1 MGCLMRKFFLTLSI
15 LLGLLLVLGL
25 GAGVGVYLW
34 VTKDLPQ
41 VEEISD
47 YRPSLTTTVYTTNDE
62 VLGYLAREKR
72 FLRSLDQMNEVVP
85 KCFLAAEDHA
95 FYEHEGID
103 LAGILR
109 AAVKNIKAGSIV
121 QGGSTITQQVIKA
134 LLLTPERS
142 YERKLKE
149 AILAYRLEKNLDK
162 DEILTIYLNE
172 IYLGHGA
179 YGVEAAARIYFG
191 KHVEELSLAEASL
204 LAGLP
209 KAPSLYDPYK
219 NIELARSRQKYV
231 LDRLLDLEWIGP
243 EEYREALEADITL
256 ESMPDPS
263 WTVGGYYLEEVRKW
277 LVDEFG
283 EEQTY
288 SGGLNVTTH
297 IDLKHQNAAE
307 AALRQG
313 LVNSSKRRGWQG
325 PVAQT
330 VDGDENAAI
339 MSGGDA
345 VQWAPRN
352 WLLVQVEGV
361 ERSGAKVSFGNQT
374 GWVDVSSMG
383 WCREPDPEKA
393 PEDVPKIKDARKV
406 LSVGD
411 IVWASPDGDETDDQ
425 ETVLLE
431 LQQLPGVQGGV
442 FSMDPQTGEVLA
454 MVGGFS
460 FQSSQF
466 NRAMQ
471 AKRQPGSAFKPIVY
485 SAALDHGFTPAS
497 VLLDAPI
504 SFTDR
509 ATNSTWKP
517 ENYEQTIFGPTLL
530 RTGLVKSRNLV
541 TIRLARQIGIDTV
554 IQRAKTLG
562 LESEYPRDLS
572 VSLGSASVTLMD
584 LCKAYSAFARGGS
597 TINPRLVDEV
607 EGPWGEELY
616 ASEPESQDGISAQT
630 AYIITSLLQDV
641 VKSGTGWRIR
651 ELGRPVAGKT
661 GTTDDQKDAWF
672 MGYAQYLL
680 TGVFVGFDQVQP
692 MGKYETGS
700 RAASPIWLQ
709 YRQEVEGDYP
719 PVKFPQ
725 PRGIV
730 MAKIDAANGLLAG
743 SGTEKSY
750 LLPFKSGTQPT
761 RISQRKAAQSG
772 SSESQGSERQSG
784 DEDDKLK
791 SLF

>member
-1 MGCLMRKFFLTLSI
+1 MRKFFLTISI
-15 LLGLLLVLGL
+15 LLGFLLILGL
-25 GAGVGVYLW
+25 GAGLGVYLW
-34 VTKDLPQ
+34 VVKDLPQ
-41 VEEISD
+41 VEQISD
-47 YRPSLTTTVYTTNDE
+47 YRPSLTTTVYTQNDE

-72 FLRSLDQMNEVVP
+72 FLRSLDEMDEVVP
-85 KCFLAAEDHA
+85 KCFLAAEDHS

-149 AILAYRLEKNLDK
+149 AVLAYRLEKNLDK

-179 YGVEAAARIYFG
+179 YGVEAAARVYFG
-191 KHVEELSLAEASL
+191 KHVDELSLAEASL

-209 KAPSLYDPYK
+209 KAPSLYDPYQ
-219 NIELARSRQKYV
+219 NMELAQIRQKYV
-231 LDRLLDLEWIGP
+231 LDRLLDLEWIRP
-243 EEYREALEADITL
+243 EEYREALDEDITL

-288 SGGLNVTTH
+288 SGGLEVKTH
-297 IDLKHQNAAE
+297 IDLEHQKAAE
-307 AALRQG
+307 NALRQG

-325 PVAQT
+325 PVARADT
-330 VDGDENAAI
+330 EDGLLAAT
-339 MSGGDA
+339 SGTDSI
-345 VQWAPRN
+345 QWAPKD
-352 WLLVQVEGV
+352 WLLVQVEEV
-361 ERSGAKVSFGNQT
+361 EPAGAEVSVGNQT
-374 GWVDVSSMG
+374 GWIDVSSMG

-393 PEDVPKIKDARKV
+393 PEEVPKIKDARKV
-406 LSVGD
+406 LSAGD
-411 IVWASPDGDETDDQ
+411 IVWASPEQDKAEDQ
-425 ETVLLE
+425 ETVQLE
-431 LQQLPGVQGGV
+431 LQQLPKVQGSI
-442 FSMDPQTGEVLA
+442 FSMDPKTGEVLA
-454 MVGGFS
+454 MAGGFS
-460 FQSSQF
+460 FQASQF

-471 AKRQPGSAFKPIVY
+471 AERQPGSAFKPIVY

-504 SFTDR
+504 AFADR

-554 IQRAKTLG
+554 IQRAKDLG
-562 LESEYPRDLS
+562 LKSEYPRDLS
-572 VSLGSASVTLMD
+572 VSLGSGSVTLMD
-584 LCKAYSAFARGGS
+584 LCQAYSAFARDGS
-597 TINPRLVDEV
+597 TTKPRLVDEV

-616 ASEPESQDGISAQT
+616 ASEPESQDSLSTQT

-672 MGYAQYLL
+672 MGYAPYLL

-709 YRQEVEGDYP
+709 YRQEVEEDYP
-719 PVKFPQ
+719 PVEFSQ

-730 MAKIDAANGLLAG
+730 MARIDAANGLLAG
-743 SGTEKSY
+743 PGTEKSY

-761 RISQRKAAQSG
+761 RISQRRDTQSR
-772 SSESQGSERQSG
+772 SSKSQDSESRSG

>member
-1 MGCLMRKFFLTLSI
+1 MRKFFLIISI
-15 LLGLLLVLGL
+15 VVGALLLLGL
-25 GAGVGVYLW
+25 GAGAGVYFW
-34 VTKDLPQ
+34 VVKDLPQ
-41 VEEISD
+41 VEQISD
-47 YRPSLTTTVYTTNDE
+47 YRPSLTTTVYTQNDE
-62 VLGYLAREKR
+62 VLGYLTREKR
-72 FLRSLDQMNEVVP
+72 FLRSLDEMDEVVP
-85 KCFLAAEDHA
+85 KCFLAAEDHS

-134 LLLTPERS
+134 LLLTSERS

-149 AILAYRLEKNLDK
+149 AVLAYRLEKNLDK

-179 YGVEAAARIYFG
+179 YGVEAAARVYFG
-191 KHVEELSLAEASL
+191 KHVDELSLAEASL

-209 KAPSLYDPYK
+209 KAPSLYDPYQ
-219 NIELARSRQKYV
+219 NMELAQIRQKYV
-231 LDRLLDLEWIGP
+231 LDRLLDLEWIRP
-243 EEYREALEADITL
+243 EEYREALDEDITL

-288 SGGLNVTTH
+288 SGGLEVKTH
-297 IDLKHQNAAE
+297 IDLEHQKAAE
-307 AALRQG
+307 NALRQG

-325 PVAQT
+325 PVARADT
-330 VDGDENAAI
+330 EDGLLAAT
-339 MSGGDA
+339 SGTDSI
-345 VQWAPRN
+345 QWAPKD
-352 WLLVQVEGV
+352 WLLVQVEEV
-361 ERSGAKVSFGNQT
+361 EPAGAEVSVGNQT
-374 GWVDVSSMG
+374 GWIDVSSMG

-393 PEDVPKIKDARKV
+393 PEEVPKIKDARKV

-411 IVWASPDGDETDDQ
+411 IVWASPDQDEAEDQ
-425 ETVLLE
+425 ETVQLE
-431 LQQLPGVQGGV
+431 LQQLPKVQGSI
-442 FSMDPQTGEVLA
+442 FSMDPKTGEVLA
-454 MVGGFS
+454 MAGGFS
-460 FQSSQF
+460 FQASQF

-471 AKRQPGSAFKPIVY
+471 AERQPGSAFKPIVY

-504 SFTDR
+504 AFADR

-554 IQRAKTLG
+554 IQRAKDLG
-562 LESEYPRDLS
+562 LKSEYPRDLS
-572 VSLGSASVTLMD
+572 VSLGSGSVTLMD
-584 LCKAYSAFARGGS
+584 LCQAYSAFARDGR
-597 TINPRLVDEV
+597 TTKPRLVDEV

-616 ASEPESQDGISAQT
+616 ASEPESQDSLSAQT

-672 MGYAQYLL
+672 MGYAPYLL

-709 YRQEVEGDYP
+709 YRQEVEEDYP
-719 PVKFPQ
+719 PVEFSQ

-730 MAKIDAANGLLAG
+730 MARIDAVNGLLAG

-761 RISQRKAAQSG
+761 RISQRRDTQSR
-772 SSESQGSERQSG
+772 SSKSQDSESRSG

>member
-1 MGCLMRKFFLTLSI
+1 MRKLFLTISI
-15 LLGLLLVLGL
+15 LLGFLLVLGL
-25 GAGVGVYLW
+25 GAGLGVYLW
-34 VTKDLPQ
+34 VVKDLPQ
-41 VEEISD
+41 VEQISD
-47 YRPSLTTTVYTTNDE
+47 YRPSLTTTVYTQNDE

-72 FLRSLDQMNEVVP
+72 FLRSLDEMDEVVP
-85 KCFLAAEDHA
+85 KCFLAAEDHS

-121 QGGSTITQQVIKA
+121 QGGSTITQQVIKD

-149 AILAYRLEKNLDK
+149 AVLAYRLEKNLDK

-179 YGVEAAARIYFG
+179 YGVEAAARVYFG
-191 KHVEELSLAEASL
+191 KHVDELSLAEASL

-209 KAPSLYDPYK
+209 KAPSLYDPYQ
-219 NIELARSRQKYV
+219 NMELAQIRQKYV
-231 LDRLLDLEWIGP
+231 LDRLLDLEWIRP
-243 EEYREALEADITL
+243 EEYREALDEDITL

-288 SGGLNVTTH
+288 SGGLEVKTH
-297 IDLKHQNAAE
+297 IDLEHQKAAE
-307 AALRQG
+307 NALRQG

-325 PVAQT
+325 PVARADT
-330 VDGDENAAI
+330 EDGLLAAT
-339 MSGGDA
+339 SGTDSI
-345 VQWAPRN
+345 QWAPKD
-352 WLLVQVEGV
+352 WLLVQVEEV
-361 ERSGAKVSFGNQT
+361 EPAGAEVSVGNQT
-374 GWVDVSSMG
+374 GWIDVSSMG

-393 PEDVPKIKDARKV
+393 PEEVPKIKDARKV

-411 IVWASPDGDETDDQ
+411 IVWASPDQDEAEDQ
-425 ETVLLE
+425 ETVQLE
-431 LQQLPGVQGGV
+431 LQQLPEVQGSI
-442 FSMDPQTGEVLA
+442 FSMDPKTGEVLA
-454 MVGGFS
+454 MAGGFS
-460 FQSSQF
+460 FQASQF

-471 AKRQPGSAFKPIVY
+471 AERQPGSAFKPIVY

-504 SFTDR
+504 AFADR

-554 IQRAKTLG
+554 IQRAKDLG
-562 LESEYPRDLS
+562 LKSEYPRDLS
-572 VSLGSASVTLMD
+572 VSLGSGSVTLMD
-584 LCKAYSAFARGGS
+584 LCQAYSAFARDGS
-597 TINPRLVDEV
+597 TTKPRLVDEV

-616 ASEPESQDGISAQT
+616 ASEPESQDSLSAQT

-672 MGYAQYLL
+672 MGYAPYLL

-709 YRQEVEGDYP
+709 YRQEVEEDYP
-719 PVKFPQ
+719 PVEFSQ

-730 MAKIDAANGLLAG
+730 MARIDAANGLLAG
-743 SGTEKSY
+743 PGTEKSY

-761 RISQRKAAQSG
+761 RISQRRDTQSR
-772 SSESQGSERQSG
+772 SSKSQDSESRSG

>member
-1 MGCLMRKFFLTLSI
+1 MRKFFLTISI
-15 LLGLLLVLGL
+15 LLGFLLVLGL
-25 GAGVGVYLW
+25 GAGLGVYLW
-34 VTKDLPQ
+34 VVKDLPQ
-41 VEEISD
+41 VEQISD
-47 YRPSLTTTVYTTNDE
+47 YRPSLTTTVYTQNDE

-72 FLRSLDQMNEVVP
+72 FLRSLDEMDEVVP
-85 KCFLAAEDHA
+85 KCFLAAEDHS

-121 QGGSTITQQVIKA
+121 QGGSTITQQVIKD

-149 AILAYRLEKNLDK
+149 AVLAYRLEKNLDK

-179 YGVEAAARIYFG
+179 YGVEAAARVYFG
-191 KHVEELSLAEASL
+191 KHVDELSLAEASL

-209 KAPSLYDPYK
+209 KAPSLYDPYQ
-219 NIELARSRQKYV
+219 NMELAQIRQKYV
-231 LDRLLDLEWIGP
+231 LDRLLDLEWIRP
-243 EEYREALEADITL
+243 EEYREALDEDITL

-288 SGGLNVTTH
+288 SGGLEVKTH
-297 IDLKHQNAAE
+297 IDLEHQKAAE
-307 AALRQG
+307 NALRQG

-325 PVAQT
+325 PVARADT
-330 VDGDENAAI
+330 EDGLLAAT
-339 MSGGDA
+339 SGTDSI
-345 VQWAPRN
+345 QWAPKD
-352 WLLVQVEGV
+352 WLLVQVEEV
-361 ERSGAKVSFGNQT
+361 EPAGAEVSVGNQT
-374 GWVDVSSMG
+374 GWIDVSSMG

-393 PEDVPKIKDARKV
+393 PEEVPKIKDARKV

-411 IVWASPDGDETDDQ
+411 IVWASPDQDEAEDQ
-425 ETVLLE
+425 ETVQLE
-431 LQQLPGVQGGV
+431 LQQLPKVQGSI
-442 FSMDPQTGEVLA
+442 FSMDPKTGEVLA
-454 MVGGFS
+454 MAGGFS
-460 FQSSQF
+460 FQASQF

-471 AKRQPGSAFKPIVY
+471 AERQPGSAFKPIVY

-504 SFTDR
+504 AFADR

-554 IQRAKTLG
+554 IQRAKDLG
-562 LESEYPRDLS
+562 LKSEYPRDLS
-572 VSLGSASVTLMD
+572 VSLGSGSVTLMD
-584 LCKAYSAFARGGS
+584 LCQAYSAFARDGS
-597 TINPRLVDEV
+597 TTKPRLVDEV

-616 ASEPESQDGISAQT
+616 ASEPESQDSLSAQT

-672 MGYAQYLL
+672 MGYAPYLL

-709 YRQEVEGDYP
+709 YRQEVEEDYP
-719 PVKFPQ
+719 PVEFSQ

-730 MAKIDAANGLLAG
+730 MARIDAANGLLAG
-743 SGTEKSY
+743 PGTEKSY

-761 RISQRKAAQSG
+761 RISQRRDTQSR
-772 SSESQGSERQSG
+772 SSKSQDSESRSG

>member
-1 MGCLMRKFFLTLSI
+1 MRKFFLTISI
-15 LLGLLLVLGL
+15 LLGFLLVLGL
-25 GAGVGVYLW
+25 GAGLGVYLW
-34 VTKDLPQ
+34 VVKDLPQ
-41 VEEISD
+41 VEQISD
-47 YRPSLTTTVYTTNDE
+47 YRPSLTTTVYTQNDE

-72 FLRSLDQMNEVVP
+72 FLRSLDEMDEVVP
-85 KCFLAAEDHA
+85 KCFLAAEDHS

-121 QGGSTITQQVIKA
+121 QGGSTITQQVIKD

-149 AILAYRLEKNLDK
+149 AVLAYRLEKNLDK

-179 YGVEAAARIYFG
+179 YGVEAAARVYFG
-191 KHVEELSLAEASL
+191 KHVDELSLAEASL

-209 KAPSLYDPYK
+209 KAPSLYDPYQ
-219 NIELARSRQKYV
+219 NMELAQIRQKYV
-231 LDRLLDLEWIGP
+231 LDRLLDLEWIRP
-243 EEYREALEADITL
+243 EEYREALDEDITL

-288 SGGLNVTTH
+288 SGGLEVKTH
-297 IDLKHQNAAE
+297 IDLEHQKAAE
-307 AALRQG
+307 NALRQG

-325 PVAQT
+325 PVARADT
-330 VDGDENAAI
+330 EDGLLAAT
-339 MSGGDA
+339 SGTDSI
-345 VQWAPRN
+345 QWAPKD
-352 WLLVQVEGV
+352 WLLVQVEEV
-361 ERSGAKVSFGNQT
+361 EPAGAEVSVGNQT
-374 GWVDVSSMG
+374 GWIDVSSMG

-393 PEDVPKIKDARKV
+393 PEEVPKIKDARKV

-411 IVWASPDGDETDDQ
+411 IVWASPEQDEAEDQ
-425 ETVLLE
+425 ETVQLE
-431 LQQLPGVQGGV
+431 LQQLPKVQGSI
-442 FSMDPQTGEVLA
+442 FSMDPKTGEVLA
-454 MVGGFS
+454 MAGGFS
-460 FQSSQF
+460 FQASQF

-471 AKRQPGSAFKPIVY
+471 AERQPGSAFKPIVY

-504 SFTDR
+504 AFADR

-554 IQRAKTLG
+554 IQRAKDLG
-562 LESEYPRDLS
+562 LKSEYPRDLS
-572 VSLGSASVTLMD
+572 VSLGSGSVTLMD
-584 LCKAYSAFARGGS
+584 LCQAYSAFARDGS
-597 TINPRLVDEV
+597 TTKPRLVDEV

-616 ASEPESQDGISAQT
+616 ASEPESQDSLSAQT

-672 MGYAQYLL
+672 MGYAPYLL

-709 YRQEVEGDYP
+709 YRQEVEEDYP
-719 PVKFPQ
+719 PVEFSQ

-730 MAKIDAANGLLAG
+730 MARIDAANGLLAG
-743 SGTEKSY
+743 PGTEKSY

-761 RISQRKAAQSG
+761 RISQRRDTQSR
-772 SSESQGSERQSG
+772 SSKSQDSESRSG

>member
-1 MGCLMRKFFLTLSI
+1 
-15 LLGLLLVLGL
+15 V
-25 GAGVGVYLW
+25 V
-34 VTKDLPQ
+34 KDLPQ
-41 VEEISD
+41 VEQISD
-47 YRPSLTTTVYTTNDE
+47 YRPSLTTTVYTRNDE

-72 FLRSLDQMNEVVP
+72 FLRSLDQMNDVVP
-85 KCFLAAEDHA
+85 RCFLAAEDHS

-191 KHVEELSLAEASL
+191 KHVDQLSLAEASL

-219 NIELARSRQKYV
+219 NIELAQSRQKYV

-243 EEYREALEADITL
+243 EEYREALDEDITL

-263 WTVGGYYLEEVRKW
+263 WTVGGYYLEEVRQW

-288 SGGLNVTTH
+288 NGGLEVKTH
-297 IDLKHQNAAE
+297 IDLEHQKAAE
-307 AALRQG
+307 DALRQG
-313 LVNSSKRRGWQG
+313 LVNSSKRRGWRG

-330 VDGDENAAI
+330 VVGDENATL
-339 MSGGDA
+339 MSGVDS
-345 VQWAPRN
+345 VQWAPKD
-352 WLLVQVEGV
+352 WLLVRVKEVEPA
-361 ERSGAKVSFGNQT
+361 GARVSFGNQT
-374 GWVDVSSMG
+374 GWIDVSSMG
-383 WCREPDPEKA
+383 WCREPDPKKA
-393 PEDVPKIKDARKV
+393 PEEVARIKDARKV
-406 LSVGD
+406 LSGGD
-411 IVWASPDGDETDDQ
+411 IVWASPDRDET
-425 ETVLLE
+425 EEEVPVRLE
-431 LQQLPGVQGGV
+431 LQQLPEVQGGL
-442 FSMDPQTGEVLA
+442 FSMDPQSGKVLA

-460 FQSSQF
+460 FQASQF
-466 NRAMQ
+466 NRAIQ
-471 AKRQPGSAFKPIVY
+471 AERQPGSAFKPIVY

-504 SFTDR
+504 AFTDR

-554 IQRAKTLG
+554 IQRAKKLG
-562 LESEYPRDLS
+562 LKSEYPRDLS
-572 VSLGSASVTLMD
+572 VSLGSGSVTLMD
-584 LCKAYSAFARGGS
+584 LCQAYSAFARDGS
-597 TINPRLVDEV
+597 TIKPRLVDEV

-616 ASEPESQDGISAQT
+616 ASEPESQDSISAQT

-672 MGYAQYLL
+672 MGYAPYLL

-709 YRQEVEGDYP
+709 YRQEVEEDYP
-719 PVKFPQ
+719 PVEFPQ

-730 MAKIDAANGLLAG
+730 MARIDAANGLLAG
-743 SGTEKSY
+743 PGTEKSY

-761 RISQRKAAQSG
+761 RVSQRKSASSG
-772 SSESQGSERQSG
+772 SSKSQGSQRRGG

>member
-1 MGCLMRKFFLTLSI
+1 MRKFFLTISM
-15 LLGLLLVLGL
+15 LLGFLLILGL
-25 GAGVGVYLW
+25 GAGLGVYLW
-34 VTKDLPQ
+34 VVKDLPQ
-41 VEEISD
+41 VEQISD
-47 YRPSLTTTVYTTNDE
+47 YRPSLTTTVYTQNDE

-72 FLRSLDQMNEVVP
+72 FLRSLDEMDEVVP
-85 KCFLAAEDHA
+85 KCFLAAEDHS

-149 AILAYRLEKNLDK
+149 AVLAYRLEKNLDK

-179 YGVEAAARIYFG
+179 YGVEAAARVYFG
-191 KHVEELSLAEASL
+191 KHVDELSLAEASL

-209 KAPSLYDPYK
+209 KAPSLYDPYQ
-219 NIELARSRQKYV
+219 NMELAQIRQKYV
-231 LDRLLDLEWIGP
+231 LDRLLDLEWIRP
-243 EEYREALEADITL
+243 EEYREALDEDITL

-288 SGGLNVTTH
+288 SGGLEVKTH
-297 IDLKHQNAAE
+297 IDLEHQKAAE
-307 AALRQG
+307 NALRQG

-325 PVAQT
+325 PVARADT
-330 VDGDENAAI
+330 EDGLLAAT
-339 MSGGDA
+339 SGTDSI
-345 VQWAPRN
+345 QWAPKD
-352 WLLVQVEGV
+352 WLLVQVEEV
-361 ERSGAKVSFGNQT
+361 EPAGAEVSVGNQT
-374 GWVDVSSMG
+374 GWIDVSSMG

-393 PEDVPKIKDARKV
+393 PEEVPKIKDARKV
-406 LSVGD
+406 LSAGD
-411 IVWASPDGDETDDQ
+411 IVWASPEQDKAEDQ
-425 ETVLLE
+425 ETVQLE
-431 LQQLPGVQGGV
+431 LQQLPKVQGSI
-442 FSMDPQTGEVLA
+442 FSMDPKTGEVLA
-454 MVGGFS
+454 MAGGFS
-460 FQSSQF
+460 FQASQF

-471 AKRQPGSAFKPIVY
+471 AERQPGSAFKPIVY

-504 SFTDR
+504 AFADR

-554 IQRAKTLG
+554 IQRAKDLG
-562 LESEYPRDLS
+562 LKSEYPRDLS
-572 VSLGSASVTLMD
+572 VSLGSGSVTLMD
-584 LCKAYSAFARGGS
+584 LCQAYSAFARDGS
-597 TINPRLVDEV
+597 TTKPRLVDEV

-616 ASEPESQDGISAQT
+616 ASEPESQDSLSTQT

-672 MGYAQYLL
+672 MGYAPYLL

-709 YRQEVEGDYP
+709 YRQEVEEDYP
-719 PVKFPQ
+719 PVEFSQ

-730 MAKIDAANGLLAG
+730 MARIDAANGLLAG
-743 SGTEKSY
+743 PGTEKSY

-761 RISQRKAAQSG
+761 RISQRRDTQSR
-772 SSESQGSERQSG
+772 SSKSQDSESRSG

>member
-1 MGCLMRKFFLTLSI
+1 MRKFFLSISI
-15 LLGLLLVLGL
+15 LLGTLLVLGL
-25 GAGVGVYLW
+25 GAGLGVYLW
-34 VTKDLPQ
+34 VVKDLPQ
-41 VEEISD
+41 VEQISD
-47 YRPSLTTTVYTTNDE
+47 YRPSLTTTVYTRNDE

-72 FLRSLDQMNEVVP
+72 FLRSLDQMNDVVP
-85 KCFLAAEDHA
+85 RCFLAAEDHS

-191 KHVEELSLAEASL
+191 KHVDQLSLAEASL

-219 NIELARSRQKYV
+219 NIELAQSRQKYV

-243 EEYREALEADITL
+243 EEYREALDEDITL

-263 WTVGGYYLEEVRKW
+263 WTVGGYYLEEVRQW

-288 SGGLNVTTH
+288 NGGLEVKTH
-297 IDLKHQNAAE
+297 IDLEHQKAAE
-307 AALRQG
+307 DALRQG
-313 LVNSSKRRGWQG
+313 LVNSSKRRGWRG

-330 VDGDENAAI
+330 VVGDENATL
-339 MSGGDA
+339 MSGVDS
-345 VQWAPRN
+345 VQWAPKD
-352 WLLVQVEGV
+352 WLLVQVKEV
-361 ERSGAKVSFGNQT
+361 EPAGARVSFGNQT
-374 GWVDVSSMG
+374 GWIDVSSMG

-393 PEDVPKIKDARKV
+393 PEEVARIKDARKV
-406 LSVGD
+406 LSGGD
-411 IVWASPDGDETDDQ
+411 IVWASPDQDET
-425 ETVLLE
+425 EEEVPVRLE
-431 LQQLPGVQGGV
+431 LQQLPKVQGAL
-442 FSMDPQTGEVLA
+442 FSMDPKTGELLA

-460 FQSSQF
+460 FQASQF
-466 NRAMQ
+466 NRAIQ
-471 AKRQPGSAFKPIVY
+471 AERQPGSAFKPIVY

-504 SFTDR
+504 AFTDR

-554 IQRAKTLG
+554 IQRAKKLG
-562 LESEYPRDLS
+562 LKSEYPRDLS

-584 LCKAYSAFARGGS
+584 LCQAYSAFARDGS
-597 TINPRLVDEV
+597 TIKPRLVDEV

-616 ASEPESQDGISAQT
+616 ASEPESQDSISAQT

-672 MGYAQYLL
+672 MGYAPYLL

-709 YRQEVEGDYP
+709 YRQEVEEDYP
-719 PVKFPQ
+719 PVEFPQ

-730 MAKIDAANGLLAG
+730 MARIDAANGLLAG
-743 SGTEKSY
+743 PGTEKSY

-761 RISQRKAAQSG
+761 RVSQRKSASSG
-772 SSESQGSERQSG
+772 SSKSQGSQRRGG

>member
-1 MGCLMRKFFLTLSI
+1 MRKFFLTISI
-15 LLGLLLVLGL
+15 LLGFLLILGL
-25 GAGVGVYLW
+25 GAGLGVYLW
-34 VTKDLPQ
+34 VVKDLPQ
-41 VEEISD
+41 VEQISD
-47 YRPSLTTTVYTTNDE
+47 YRPSLTTTVYTQNDE

-72 FLRSLDQMNEVVP
+72 FLRSLDEMDEVVP
-85 KCFLAAEDHA
+85 KCFLAAEDHS

-149 AILAYRLEKNLDK
+149 AVLAYRLEKNLDK

-179 YGVEAAARIYFG
+179 YGVEAAARVYFG
-191 KHVEELSLAEASL
+191 KHVDELSLAEASL

-209 KAPSLYDPYK
+209 KAPSLYDPYQ
-219 NIELARSRQKYV
+219 NMELAQIRQKYV
-231 LDRLLDLEWIGP
+231 LDRLLDLEWIRP
-243 EEYREALEADITL
+243 EEYREALDEDITL

-288 SGGLNVTTH
+288 SGGLEVKTH
-297 IDLKHQNAAE
+297 IDLEHQKAAE
-307 AALRQG
+307 NALRQG

-325 PVAQT
+325 PVARADT
-330 VDGDENAAI
+330 EDGLLAAT
-339 MSGGDA
+339 SGTDSI
-345 VQWAPRN
+345 QWAPKD
-352 WLLVQVEGV
+352 WLLVQVEEV
-361 ERSGAKVSFGNQT
+361 EPAGAEVSVGNQT
-374 GWVDVSSMG
+374 GWIDVSSMG

-393 PEDVPKIKDARKV
+393 PEEVPKIKDARKV

-411 IVWASPDGDETDDQ
+411 IVWASPDQDEAEDQ
-425 ETVLLE
+425 ETVQLE
-431 LQQLPGVQGGV
+431 LQQLPKVQGSI
-442 FSMDPQTGEVLA
+442 FSMDPKTGEVLA
-454 MVGGFS
+454 MAGGFS
-460 FQSSQF
+460 FQASQF

-471 AKRQPGSAFKPIVY
+471 AERQPGSAFKPIVY

-504 SFTDR
+504 AFADR

-554 IQRAKTLG
+554 IQRAKDLG
-562 LESEYPRDLS
+562 LKSEYPRDLS
-572 VSLGSASVTLMD
+572 VSLGSGSVTLMD
-584 LCKAYSAFARGGS
+584 LCQAYSAFARDGS
-597 TINPRLVDEV
+597 TTKPRLVDEV

-616 ASEPESQDGISAQT
+616 ASEPESQDSLSAQT

-672 MGYAQYLL
+672 MGYAPYLL

-709 YRQEVEGDYP
+709 YRQEVEEDYP
-719 PVKFPQ
+719 PVEFSQ

-730 MAKIDAANGLLAG
+730 MARIDAANGLLAG
-743 SGTEKSY
+743 PGTEKSY

-761 RISQRKAAQSG
+761 RISQRRDTQSR
-772 SSESQGSERQSG
+772 SSKSQDSESRSG

>member
-1 MGCLMRKFFLTLSI
+1 MRKFFLIISI
-15 LLGLLLVLGL
+15 VVGALLLLGL
-25 GAGVGVYLW
+25 GAGAGVYFW
-34 VTKDLPQ
+34 VVKDLPQ
-41 VEEISD
+41 VEQISD
-47 YRPSLTTTVYTTNDE
+47 YRPSLTTTVYTQNDE

-72 FLRSLDQMNEVVP
+72 FLRSLDEMDEVVP
-85 KCFLAAEDHA
+85 KCFLAAEDHS

-121 QGGSTITQQVIKA
+121 QGGSTITQQVIKD

-149 AILAYRLEKNLDK
+149 AVLAYRLEKNLDK

-179 YGVEAAARIYFG
+179 YGVEAAARVYFG
-191 KHVEELSLAEASL
+191 KHVDELSLAEASL

-209 KAPSLYDPYK
+209 KAPSLYDPYQ
-219 NIELARSRQKYV
+219 NMELAQIRQKYV
-231 LDRLLDLEWIGP
+231 LDRLLDLEWIRP
-243 EEYREALEADITL
+243 EEYREALDEDITL

-288 SGGLNVTTH
+288 SGGLEVKTH
-297 IDLKHQNAAE
+297 IDLEHQKAAE
-307 AALRQG
+307 TALRQG
-313 LVNSSKRRGWQG
+313 LINSSKRRGWQG
-325 PVAQT
+325 PVARADT
-330 VDGDENAAI
+330 EDDLLAATSATDSI
-339 MSGGDA
+339 
-345 VQWAPRN
+345 QWAPKD
-352 WLLVQVEGV
+352 WLLVQVEEV
-361 ERSGAKVSFGNQT
+361 EPAGAEVSVGNQT
-374 GWVDVSSMG
+374 GWIDVSSMG

-393 PEDVPKIKDARKV
+393 PEEVPKIKDARKV

-411 IVWASPDGDETDDQ
+411 IVWASPDQDEAEDQ
-425 ETVLLE
+425 ETVQLE
-431 LQQLPGVQGGV
+431 LQQLPKVQGSI
-442 FSMDPQTGEVLA
+442 FSMDPKTGEVLA
-454 MVGGFS
+454 MAGGFS
-460 FQSSQF
+460 FQASQF

-471 AKRQPGSAFKPIVY
+471 AERQPGSAFKPIVY

-504 SFTDR
+504 AFADR

-554 IQRAKTLG
+554 IQRAKDLG
-562 LESEYPRDLS
+562 LKSEYPRDLS
-572 VSLGSASVTLMD
+572 VSLGSGSVTLMD
-584 LCKAYSAFARGGS
+584 LCQAYSAFARDGS
-597 TINPRLVDEV
+597 TTKPRLVDEV

-616 ASEPESQDGISAQT
+616 ASEPESQDSLSAQT

-672 MGYAQYLL
+672 MGYAPYLL

-709 YRQEVEGDYP
+709 YRQEVEEDYP
-719 PVKFPQ
+719 PVEFSQ

-730 MAKIDAANGLLAG
+730 MARIDAANGLLAG
-743 SGTEKSY
+743 PGTEKSY

-761 RISQRKAAQSG
+761 RISQRRDTQSR
-772 SSESQGSERQSG
+772 SSKSQDSESRSG

>member
-1 MGCLMRKFFLTLSI
+1 
-15 LLGLLLVLGL
+15 
-25 GAGVGVYLW
+25 
-34 VTKDLPQ
+34 
-41 VEEISD
+41 ISD
-47 YRPSLTTTVYTTNDE
+47 YRPSLTTTVYTQNDE

-72 FLRSLDQMNEVVP
+72 FLRSLDEMDEVVP
-85 KCFLAAEDHA
+85 KCFLAAEDHS

-149 AILAYRLEKNLDK
+149 AVLAYRLEKNLDK

-179 YGVEAAARIYFG
+179 YGVEAAARVYFG
-191 KHVEELSLAEASL
+191 KHVDELSLAEASL

-209 KAPSLYDPYK
+209 KAPSLYDPYQ
-219 NIELARSRQKYV
+219 NMELAQIRQKYV
-231 LDRLLDLEWIGP
+231 LDRLLDLEWIRP
-243 EEYREALEADITL
+243 EEYREALDEDITL

-288 SGGLNVTTH
+288 SGGLEVKTH
-297 IDLKHQNAAE
+297 IDLEHQKAAE
-307 AALRQG
+307 NALRQG

-325 PVAQT
+325 PVARADT
-330 VDGDENAAI
+330 EDGLLAAT
-339 MSGGDA
+339 SGTDSI
-345 VQWAPRN
+345 QWAPKD
-352 WLLVQVEGV
+352 WLLVQVEEV
-361 ERSGAKVSFGNQT
+361 EPAGAEVSVGNQT
-374 GWVDVSSMG
+374 GWIDVSSMG

-393 PEDVPKIKDARKV
+393 PEEVPKIKDARKI
-406 LSVGD
+406 LSEGD
-411 IVWASPDGDETDDQ
+411 IVWASPDQDETDDQ
-425 ETVLLE
+425 ETVQLE
-431 LQQLPGVQGGV
+431 LQQLPEVQGSI
-442 FSMDPQTGEVLA
+442 FSMDPKTGEVLA
-454 MVGGFS
+454 MAGGFS
-460 FQSSQF
+460 FQASQF

-471 AKRQPGSAFKPIVY
+471 AERQPGSAFKPIVY

-504 SFTDR
+504 AFADR

-554 IQRAKTLG
+554 IQRAKDLG
-562 LESEYPRDLS
+562 LKSEYPRDLS
-572 VSLGSASVTLMD
+572 VSLGSGSVTLMD
-584 LCKAYSAFARGGS
+584 LCQAYSAFARDGS
-597 TINPRLVDEV
+597 TTKPRLVDEV

-616 ASEPESQDGISAQT
+616 ASEPESQDSLSTQT

-672 MGYAQYLL
+672 MGYAPYLL

-709 YRQEVEGDYP
+709 YRQEVEEDYP
-719 PVKFPQ
+719 PVEFSQ

-730 MAKIDAANGLLAG
+730 MARIDAANGLLAG
-743 SGTEKSY
+743 PGTEKSY

-761 RISQRKAAQSG
+761 RISQRRDTQSR
-772 SSESQGSERQSG
+772 SSKSQDSEGRSG